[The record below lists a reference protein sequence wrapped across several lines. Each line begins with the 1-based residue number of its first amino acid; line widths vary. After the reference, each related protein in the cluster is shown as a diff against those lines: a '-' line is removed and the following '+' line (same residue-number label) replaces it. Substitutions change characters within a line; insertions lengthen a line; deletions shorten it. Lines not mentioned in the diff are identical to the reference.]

1 MRKLG
6 SIAFNPNKKIRNKDV
21 INSIL
26 GRWGDLL
33 ASSDISSPVSV
44 LVGSTANHES
54 ASQQ

>member
-6 SIAFNPNKKIRNKDV
+6 SIAFNPNKKKRNKNV
-21 INSIL
+21 TNSSL

>member
-6 SIAFNPNKKIRNKDV
+6 SIAFNPNKKKRNKNV
-21 INSIL
+21 INSSL

>member
-6 SIAFNPNKKIRNKDV
+6 SIAFNPNKKKRNKNV
-21 INSIL
+21 INSSL

-44 LVGSTANHES
+44 KSSFS
-54 ASQQ
+54 ARGLNGKS